1 MKSRHLTG
9 KMVPMLAIAGVIGGA
24 AFGQSVELWRATGF
38 NGPESVAQDAATGVI
53 YVANMGPDLMAHDG
67 DGYIA
72 ILGRDG
78 TITTDKWLIGLD
90 APKGMDIVG
99 GTLFTADIDTIV
111 EIDIASASIRNRYK
125 VEGAKLLNDVT
136 AAPDG
141 RVFVSDTF
149 ANTIYVLDGGVVSLF
164 LTDPMLMGINGLT
177 VIDGALIG
185 ANLGDISEGFDKIKP
200 SMVVRV
206 DLATKA
212 LSAFGADGPVGI
224 LDGIEPDGKGGVIVT
239 DYMAGKVLSLL
250 PGATATEIATLS
262 LGAADLE
269 VSLADGMILV
279 PITPEN
285 TVVALSLTK

>member
-1 MKSRHLTG
+1 MKLRYLTG
-9 KMVPMLAIAGVIGGA
+9 TMVSLLAITGMLGGA
-24 AFGQSVELWRATGF
+24 AFGQSVELWRTTGF

-53 YVANMGPDLMAHDG
+53 YVANMGTDPMAKDG
-67 DGYIA
+67 DGYITV
-72 ILGRDG
+72 LGRDG
-78 TITTDKWLIGLD
+78 TITTEKWLAGLD

-99 GTLFTADIDTIV
+99 GTLYTADIDTIL
-111 EIDIASASIRNRYK
+111 EIDIASASVRNRYK
-125 VEGAKLLNDVT
+125 VDGAVLLNDVI

-141 RVFVSDTF
+141 RLFVSDTF

-177 VIDGALIG
+177 MIDGALIA
-185 ANLGDISEGFDKIKP
+185 ANFGDFSEGFDKVKP
-200 SMVVRV
+200 SIVVKV

-212 LSAFGADGPVGI
+212 LSAFGAEGPVGI
-224 LDGIEPDGKGGVIVT
+224 MDGIEPDGKGGVIIT
-239 DYMAGKVLSLL
+239 DYMAGKVLSLM
-250 PGATATEIATLS
+250 PGASATEIATLS

-285 TVVALSLTK
+285 TVVALSLSK